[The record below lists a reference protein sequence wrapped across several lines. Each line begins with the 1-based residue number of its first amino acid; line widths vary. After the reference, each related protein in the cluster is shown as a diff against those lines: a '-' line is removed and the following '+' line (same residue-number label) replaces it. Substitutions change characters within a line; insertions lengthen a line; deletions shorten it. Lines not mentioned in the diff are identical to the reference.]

1 MNHLPYLTLPL
12 PAGSLPLS
20 PTLALVEVMEA
31 EAGSLYALAADVL
44 AARASHGQ
52 MLRLLAAV
60 YRHAGCALA
69 PAALEDF
76 LMTVNVAKTVTDI
89 LAAVLTPLSRMD
101 IAQEFPRAGEPPAA
115 RRGS

>member
-1 MNHLPYLTLPL
+1 MSHLPPLSLPL
-12 PAGSLPLS
+12 PGGSLPLT

-44 AARASHGQ
+44 AARAAHGQ
-52 MLRLLAAV
+52 LLRLLAAV
-60 YRHAGCALA
+60 YRHAGCPLA

-76 LMTVNVAKTVTDI
+76 LMTVNAAKTVTEI

-101 IAQEFPRAGEPPAA
+101 IAQEFTPAGEPPAA
-115 RRGS
+115 RSGS